1 MFTEN
6 INLHPIRHYKDN
18 KSYVTGY
25 SASMSLVIDIS
36 TEDKTLVPQI
46 YALSSRFEAENT
58 ETNVY
63 GANPYVSAK
72 KQKENFEALFKL
84 SMENA
89 KWKAKLYAEGAE
101 RKLGA
106 VMVMS
111 DKPIQVQTIN
121 PQPRNMRM
129 ARGGG
134 PEMAMAYGA
143 KAARVEDSPME
154 MPMGEGQILKQFI
167 HLQYQLL

>member
-72 KQKENFEALFKL
+72 KQKEKE
-84 SMENA
+84 
-89 KWKAKLYAEGAE
+89 E
-101 RKLGA
+101 R
-106 VMVMS
+106 
-111 DKPIQVQTIN
+111 
-121 PQPRNMRM
+121 
-129 ARGGG
+129 
-134 PEMAMAYGA
+134 
-143 KAARVEDSPME
+143 
-154 MPMGEGQILKQFI
+154 
-167 HLQYQLL
+167 